1 MGLFGRVKKEHWN
14 ELLGILLVIFAI
26 WLLISL
32 IGYGGGAGNWV
43 KKVLTYSIGHVSYF
57 FTAII
62 CYWGVSLFLNAE
74 KGILSGLIGSVCLL
88 ISVLMFLGVLTAEL
102 WRTVGIPGEWLINM
116 CIKGIGSPGLFLTAL
131 VFLILGL
138 TLSSELTFSVLFLG
152 MYRVIR
158 NLFPRSEE
166 TRRKIEKAKKEKV
179 FEKTGEQPDKPF
191 DKPLEGPIVVSDEM
205 VNEVEEEVYLRQPG
219 STSPYVV
226 PSLSLLDRTPPVNE
240 DLDHEMLEEKAKILG
255 RSFEDFGIK
264 ANVLRV
270 SKGPAIT
277 RYEVEPGSGVKV
289 SKFVNMTDDLA
300 LVLRA
305 TRVRV
310 LAPIPGEGV
319 VGIEIPNEKI
329 AQVGLRE
336 VLESQEFRTTES
348 KLAMPLGKDISG
360 KPVVADL
367 AEMPHLLIAGTTG
380 SGKSVF
386 VNSVISSMLFRMT
399 PNELRFLMI
408 DPKRVELNAYD
419 GIPHLMAPVVTD
431 VMRAPAYLKWALREV
446 DKRYKKLA
454 DVGVRNIEGY
464 NKYLDKHPDVIGK
477 TMNEDNLVH
486 GKLPFIVIII
496 DELADL
502 MIVAGQEVEASI
514 TRLAQIARA
523 AGVHMLV
530 STQRPS
536 VNVITG
542 LIKANFP
549 CRLSFRVASKVDSR
563 TILDMNGAEN
573 LLGRGDMLFLD
584 MNSAKPTRIQGCYV
598 GEDEIEKLVDFIKER
613 SPRSE
618 SEIGDL
624 EEEESEEDERDEL
637 YGEAVE
643 HVLRHRMASTSF
655 LQRRLAVN
663 YDRAMQLLEEME
675 AEGIIGPD
683 IGDEPREILIDELDD

>member
-14 ELLGILLVIFAI
+14 ELLGVLLVIFAI
-26 WLLISL
+26 WILISL
-32 IGYGGGAGNWV
+32 LGYGGGVGDGLKGA
-43 KKVLTYSIGHVSYF
+43 LTYCIGYVSYF
-57 FTAII
+57 LAVII
-62 CYWGVSLFLNAE
+62 GYWGVSLFLNAE
-74 KGILSGLIGSVCLL
+74 KGLLSGLIGSACLL
-88 ISVLMFLGVLTAEL
+88 ISGLIFLGVFTSEL
-102 WRTVGIPGEWLINM
+102 WQTVGIPGEWLVNLF
-116 CIKGIGSPGLFLTAL
+116 IKGIGSPGLFLTGL

-138 TLSSELTFSVLFLG
+138 TLSSELTFSTLFLAI
-152 MYRVIR
+152 YRAVR
-158 NLFPRSEE
+158 GLFPRSEE
-166 TRRKIEKAKKEKV
+166 AKKKLEKAKKERV
-179 FEKTGEQPDKPF
+179 FEKSAEQPAKSQ
-191 DKPLEGPIVVSDEM
+191 EGLIVVSDEM

-219 STSPYVV
+219 TTSPYVV
-226 PSLSLLDRTPPVNE
+226 PSLSLLDRTPPADEEFV
-240 DLDHEMLEEKAKILG
+240 DEMLQEKAKILG
-255 RSFEDFGIK
+255 RSFEDFGID

-270 SKGPAIT
+270 NRGPTIT

-289 SKFVNMTDDLA
+289 SKFVNMADDLA

-310 LAPIPGEGV
+310 LAPVPGEGV

-336 VLESQEFRTTES
+336 VLESQEFRNTES
-348 KLAMPLGKDISG
+348 KLALPLGKDISG
-360 KPVVADL
+360 KPIVADL

-399 PNELRFLMI
+399 PNELRLLMI

-454 DVGVRNIEGY
+454 NVGVRNIDGY
-464 NKYLDKHPDVIGK
+464 NKYLEKHPEVIGT
-477 TMNEDNLVH
+477 TMEEDKLVH
-486 GKLPFIVIII
+486 GTMPFIVIII

-502 MIVAGQEVEASI
+502 MLVAGAEIEASI

-523 AGVHMLV
+523 SGVHMLV

-584 MNSAKPTRIQGCYV
+584 MNAAKPTRIQGCYV
-598 GEDEIEKLVDFIKER
+598 GEDEIEKLVDFVKER
-613 SPRSE
+613 SPRGE
-618 SEIGDL
+618 AEITDL
-624 EEEESEEDERDEL
+624 EEEDSEEYEQDEL
-637 YGEAVE
+637 YGEAVQL
-643 HVLRHRMASTSF
+643 VMRHQMASTAF
-655 LQRRLAVN
+655 LQRRLAIK
-663 YDRAMQLLEEME
+663 YDRAMQLLEDME

-683 IGDEPREILIDELDD
+683 IGGQPREILIDSEPNI